1 MIVSLSQLLLG
12 VVLLPF
18 LWIAIDW
25 VFEGLRDRREARRL
39 RRAMRNCHL
48 CGKGYPEGKRVKLST
63 CPECSGQN
71 VRGGHRKL
79 G

>member
-1 MIVSLSQLLLG
+1 MSVSFSQLILA

-18 LWIAIDW
+18 FWIGVDW
-25 VFEGLRDRREARRL
+25 LFDLLADRREVRRL
-39 RRAMRNCHL
+39 RQLLRICHL

-63 CPECSGQN
+63 CPECSAQN